1 MKPRSIAVIGA
12 SRSPNTIGHQI
23 LGNLVKHGFT
33 GAVYPVNPSAT
44 SVHSIH
50 AFPDIAS
57 LPEQVDMAII
67 VVPKQH
73 VLKVA
78 TECGENGVKGI
89 VVISAGFREVGGDG
103 VRMERELMDVVRRYG
118 MRMIGPNC
126 MGVLN
131 GDPAV
136 SMNATFA
143 PSMPPFGGAAFVSQS
158 GAIGASILDYAA
170 GFGIGISQFASIGNK
185 PDVSSNDLL
194 LQWEDDPTVKLIL
207 MYVESFGNPRN
218 FLEIARRI
226 TRRKPIVVVKS
237 GRSSVGARAASSHT
251 GALAASDA
259 SVDALFAQAGVLRA
273 ESIEEMFDIAIAFSD
288 RPLPAARSVV
298 VLTNAGGPGIIAA
311 DALEASGLDVVELE
325 SGTIE
330 KLRPLFPPEA
340 SLRNP
345 LDMIASAN
353 PAGYSVAL
361 DAILDD
367 PGVASVV
374 AIFVPPLGVRQE
386 DIAEAIGR
394 QALSHPEK
402 RVLAVLMGR
411 EGLPQGRAELHRAGV
426 PAYVFPESAARALAS
441 LCRFNEG
448 HNRPEVAYPTLD
460 VDREQAATLI
470 RAARDQGRD
479 RLTESESLQLLRAYG
494 IPTADFAF
502 AVTAD
507 DAVAAATSI
516 GYPVVMKIV
525 APEIS
530 HKSDIGGVRVGID
543 SEEEVRNV
551 FDEITEAALRAGS
564 RASGVLVQRME
575 KGGTELIV
583 GFARDPSFGPIL
595 MFGLGGVFVE
605 ALRDV
610 IFRIAPIDAYDA
622 GEMVRGIR
630 GARVLQGLRGNPPA
644 NIDAITDTL
653 LRLSQ
658 LALDH
663 PDILELDIN
672 PLLARADGVVALD
685 GRVGVRGQGARGKDQ
700 G

>member
-23 LGNLVKHGFT
+23 LGNLVSHGFT
-33 GAVYPVNPSAT
+33 GAVYPVNPHAT
-44 SVHSIH
+44 SVHSIR
-50 AFPDIAS
+50 AYPNVSS
-57 LPEQVDMAII
+57 LPERVDTAII
-67 VVPKQH
+67 VVPKEH
-73 VLKVA
+73 VLGIA
-78 TECGENGVKGI
+78 EECGKQGVKGL
-89 VVISAGFREVGGDG
+89 VVITAGFREVGGEG
-103 VRMERELMDVVRRYG
+103 VKLESDLVEIVRRHG

-131 GDPAV
+131 VEPGI

-158 GAIGASILDYAA
+158 GAIGASILDYAS

-185 PDVSSNDLL
+185 PNVSSNDLL
-194 LQWEDDPTVKLIL
+194 IQWENDPSVKLIL

-259 SVDALFAQAGVLRA
+259 AVDALFAQAGVLRA

-288 RPLPAARSVV
+288 RPLPASRNVA

-311 DALEASGLDVVELE
+311 DALEASGLNVAELHAD
-325 SGTIE
+325 TIE
-330 KLRPLFPPEA
+330 SLRPLFPPEA

-361 DAILDD
+361 DALLRD
-367 PGVASVV
+367 PGISSVV

-386 DIAEAIGR
+386 DIAEAIGT
-394 QALSHPEK
+394 QAQAHEDK

-426 PAYVFPESAARALAS
+426 PAYVFPESAAHALAS
-441 LCRFNEG
+441 LCKFGENR
-448 HNRPEVAYPTLD
+448 NRPDVSYPTLS
-460 VDREQAATLI
+460 VDRNLAASIIRTASQA
-470 RAARDQGRD
+470 GRSK
-479 RLTESESLQLLRAYG
+479 LTESESLALLASYG
-494 IPTADFAF
+494 IPTAPSSFA
-502 AVTAD
+502 ASREQ
-507 DAVAAATSI
+507 AVADAASI
-516 GYPVVMKIV
+516 GFPIVMKVV
-525 APEIS
+525 APDIS

-543 SEEEVRNV
+543 NSV
-551 FDEITEAALRAGS
+551 EAGTAYDDVTGAAVRAGS
-564 RASGVLVQRME
+564 PPDGVLVQRME
-575 KGGTELIV
+575 SGGIETIV
-583 GFARDPSFGPIL
+583 GISRDPSFGPLL
-595 MFGLGGVFVE
+595 MFGLGGIFVE
-605 ALRDV
+605 ALHDV
-610 IFRIAPIDAYDA
+610 DFRIAPIDPHDA
-622 GEMVRGIR
+622 KAMLAGIR
-630 GARVLQGLRGNPPA
+630 GARVLDGIRGQAPSDREA
-644 NIDAITDTL
+644 LVDVL

-658 LALDH
+658 LAMDH
-663 PDILELDIN
+663 PGIVELDVN
-672 PLLARADGVVALD
+672 PLLVRTSGVVGLD
-685 GRVGVRGQGARGKDQ
+685 ARVRIVES
-700 G
+700 

>member
-1 MKPRSIAVIGA
+1 VHLDPIMKPRSIAVIGA

-33 GAVYPVNPSAT
+33 GAVYPVNPSAS
-44 SVHSIH
+44 SVHSIR
-50 AFPDIAS
+50 AYADVAS
-57 LPEQVDMAII
+57 VPEQVDMSVI
-67 VVPKQH
+67 VIPKDH

-78 TECGENGVKGI
+78 RECGESGVRGI

-103 VRMERELMDVVRRYG
+103 IRMEAELMEIVRGYS

-131 GDPAV
+131 GDPAIR
-136 SMNATFA
+136 MNATFA

-170 GFGIGISQFASIGNK
+170 GFGIGISQFVSIGNK

-194 LQWEDDPTVKLIL
+194 IQWEDDPTVKLIL

-251 GALAASDA
+251 GALAASDIA
-259 SVDALFAQAGVLRA
+259 VDALFAQAGVLRA

-288 RPLPAARSVV
+288 RPLPTSRSVA

-311 DALEASGLDVVELE
+311 DALEASGLEVVELQPE
-325 SGTIE
+325 TVAS
-330 KLRPLFPPEA
+330 LRPLFPPEA

-361 DAILDD
+361 AALLRDS
-367 PGVASVV
+367 GVSSVV

-386 DIAEAIGR
+386 DIAEAIGK
-394 QALSHPEK
+394 QAMEHHEK

-411 EGLPQGRAELHRAGV
+411 EGLPQGRAELNRAGV

-441 LCRFNEG
+441 LCRFGE
-448 HNRPEVAYPTLD
+448 NRKRPDVLLPSLD
-460 VDREQAATLI
+460 VDRD
-470 RAARDQGRD
+470 RAAGIIQRARDED
-479 RLTESESLQLLRAYG
+479 RTKLTESESLELLQSYG
-494 IPTADFAF
+494 IPTSPSSFA
-502 AVTAD
+502 TTLD
-507 DAVAAATSI
+507 EAVAAAESI

-525 APEIS
+525 APDIS
-530 HKSDIGGVRVGID
+530 HKSDIGGVRVGVD
-543 SEEEVRNV
+543 DREEVRRA
-551 FDEITEAALRAGS
+551 FDEIITAAKKVGS
-564 RASGVLVQRME
+564 KASGILVQKME
-575 KGGTELIV
+575 RGGVEVIA
-583 GFARDPSFGPIL
+583 GISRDPSFGALL
-595 MFGLGGVFVE
+595 MFGLGGIFVE
-605 ALRDV
+605 ALHDV
-610 IFRIAPIDAYDA
+610 DFRIAPIDAHDA
-622 GEMVRGIR
+622 HAMLRGIR
-630 GARVLQGLRGNPPA
+630 GARVLDGIRGQAPA
-644 NIDAITDTL
+644 DRNALVDLL

-658 LALDH
+658 LAVDL
-663 PDILELDIN
+663 PDVLELDIN
-672 PLLARADGVVALD
+672 PVLVRNRGVVSLD
-685 GRVGVRGQGARGKDQ
+685 ARVRLLDS
-700 G
+700 